1 MIQAVENYMSN
12 HGITMTDVSKNSGIS
27 MSTLSQA
34 FQKPVESWSIRILNA
49 LALVTYSDPGYVL
62 DEIQERTFKYVVDR
76 EKQTIQGYYIPDPHD
91 FWRIEAAVHNT
102 VMEGYQPTKQDIAE
116 IYARSL
122 QPRPELDKDYQEI
135 FEGKN
140 EWWWIK

>member
-1 MIQAVENYMSN
+1 
-12 HGITMTDVSKNSGIS
+12 

-49 LALVTYSDPGYVL
+49 LALATYSDPGYVL

-140 EWWWIK
+140 E